1 MKTKSLLLAT
11 ALLMSTS
18 ALAQKNTFKGVVLD
32 DLGEPVIGATVQVK
46 GVKGAGAITDLDGN
60 FVIDADANQTLVITY
75 IGYKDA
81 EIRPSAN
88 MKITL
93 KQDDKA
99 LDEVVVV
106 GYGVQKKSV
115 VTASI
120 AKIGADELGKTQPV
134 RVDAALK
141 GLVSGVQ
148 VTTAGGQPGAA
159 SKIRIRGTGTV
170 NSADPLYI
178 VDGMPI
184 EGGIDYLNPSD
195 IQSIEILKDAA
206 SGAVYGARAANG
218 VVLVT
223 TKTGSIGKTVVKYD
237 FSIGWQNPWRKRKLL
252 NAEQYTTLMKEA
264 AAYAG
269 EKDIDNILK
278 NMGSSDTNWQDVL
291 YNDNA
296 PVQNHQLSISG
307 ASEKF
312 NYYLSGLL

>member
-1 MKTKSLLLAT
+1 M
-11 ALLMSTS
+11 
-18 ALAQKNTFKGVVLD
+18 
-32 DLGEPVIGATVQVK
+32 
-46 GVKGAGAITDLDGN
+46 
-60 FVIDADANQTLVITY
+60 
-75 IGYKDA
+75 
-81 EIRPSAN
+81 
-88 MKITL
+88 
-93 KQDDKA
+93 
-99 LDEVVVV
+99 
-106 GYGVQKKSV
+106 
-115 VTASI
+115 
-120 AKIGADELGKTQPV
+120 

-269 EKDIDNILK
+269 EKI
-278 NMGSSDTNWQDVL
+278 
-291 YNDNA
+291 
-296 PVQNHQLSISG
+296 SIIS
-307 ASEKF
+307 
-312 NYYLSGLL
+312 